1 MSAMQILVLAF
12 AGIALLAI
20 LAIVSVAY
28 RKGGDEARPE
38 VGRLDRRARRRDR
51 KAARAAARARAG
63 EASAADADAT
73 DDEPAEDD
81 AEPVDPLER
90 RPVVERE
97 EYDITRR
104 QFFNRGILAIFGIFL
119 AQFGIAALAFMW
131 PRLRPGG
138 FGGRVIAGEAADL
151 AERVFLPDGR
161 VQPLFIPAA
170 QSYIVPFQR
179 DTTEGTSFEGL
190 PVVAGGLM
198 ALWQR
203 CVHLG
208 CRVPECQSSQGFECP
223 CHGSRYNYHGEY
235 EDGPAPRNLDRFVVD
250 IDDTGN
256 FVIDTGSVI
265 QTSRSLVKSAEY
277 PRGPSCI

>member
-1 MSAMQILVLAF
+1 MSALQILVFAV
-12 AGIALLAI
+12 AGIGLVAI

-28 RKGGDEARPE
+28 RKGEETDRTE
-38 VGRLDRRARRRDR
+38 VGKLDRRARRRDR
-51 KAARAAARARAG
+51 KAARARAAALAPDDASG
-63 EASAADADAT
+63 EAEPADAD
-73 DDEPAEDD
+73 EP
-81 AEPVDPLER
+81 EPVDPLDL
-90 RPVVERE
+90 RPVVDRE

-151 AERVFLPDGR
+151 AARVFLPDGR

-170 QSYIVPFQR
+170 QSYIVPFQA
-179 DTTEGTSFEGL
+179 DTTDGTSFEGL

-208 CRVPECQSSQGFECP
+208 CRVPQCQASQGFECP

-235 EDGPAPRNLDRFVVD
+235 EDGPAPRNLDRFVVAV
-250 IDDTGN
+250 DDDGN
-256 FVIDTGSVI
+256 FVIDTGSII
-265 QTSRSLVKSAEY
+265 QTSRSLVKTAEY